1 MKNKHIRIFIIIL
14 CFIPNILYADVLDDY
29 MSVITNPSIS
39 DQEKRALTVLYEW
52 RQGKRVN
59 PVSLGANGEVEII
72 YGLTQPQIL
81 CAVLQVTDIQLEP
94 GESVTSAHIGDSA
107 RWSVEPA
114 VSPSPHGSITHLII
128 KPKDANLLT
137 SLVVTT
143 DKRTYHLQLKSHK
156 EQYFP
161 MVKFNYPQDILSK
174 IKKIDT
180 QTKAEQAIKTLDTGD
195 YLGNL
200 TFSYKIKGK
209 AKFKPIRVYN
219 DGIKTIIELPKE
231 IESSNVPTLML
242 IEKDSKDPVIVNY
255 RLQNNRFIVD
265 AVFDKAILISGI
277 GWHQK
282 KITIE
287 RR

>member
-1 MKNKHIRIFIIIL
+1 MIKKYLLILIIIV
-14 CFIPNILYADVLDDY
+14 IPTFLYADVLDEY
-29 MSVITNPSIS
+29 MSVVTNPALTE
-39 DQEKRALTVLYEW
+39 QEKKALTILYDW
-52 RQGKRVN
+52 RKGKRVN
-59 PVSLGANGEVEII
+59 PVTLGPNGEVEII

-81 CAVLQVTDIQLEP
+81 CAVLHVTDIQLEP
-94 GESVTSAHIGDSA
+94 GEIVTSAHIGDSS

-114 VSPSPHGSITHLII
+114 ISPSPNGNITHLII
-128 KPKDANLLT
+128 KPKDVNLLT
-137 SLVVTT
+137 SLVITT

-156 EQYFP
+156 SEYFP
-161 MVKFNYPQDILSK
+161 MVKFSYPGDLLSK
-174 IKKIDT
+174 IKNLEKYN
-180 QTKAEQAIKTLDTGD
+180 KAKKAIQTLDTGD

-200 TFSYKIKGK
+200 SFSYKIKGK

-219 DGIKTIIELPKE
+219 DGIKTIIELPKDVK
-231 IESSNVPTLML
+231 SSTVPTLML

-277 GWHQK
+277 GWHQQ

-287 RR
+287 RK